1 MRRVTAC
8 AFLIVVLCSTAIA
21 GQVYGTIFRNGQKV
35 PGAQIT
41 LRCPGG
47 QSVGTT
53 DNTGVYRV
61 FGRGTGT
68 CALVLNLPGLQAEGS
83 LYSYDRPTG
92 YDFDLAQQDGKW
104 RLIPRRR

>member
-1 MRRVTAC
+1 MRRATVC
-8 AFLIVVLCSTAIA
+8 AFLIVGLSSTAIA

-35 PGAQIT
+35 SGAQIT

-47 QSVGTT
+47 QNVGTT

-61 FGRGTGT
+61 FGKGTGT
-68 CALVLNLPGLQAEGS
+68 CTLVLNLPGIQAEGS

-92 YDFDLAQQDGKW
+92 YDFDLIQQDGKW
-104 RLIPRRR
+104 RLNSRRR